1 MRLRHLLGAML
12 FSGIASSTSAAAL
25 SVCSV
30 PSSVTVGDT
39 ATVDVCISEIVDGAA
54 PSLGVF
60 DVEFGFDPA
69 LLAFIGATYGDPVLG
84 NQLDLF
90 NLGSIQI
97 TTPGAATIGLFE
109 LSLDLADDLDNLQAA
124 SFVLARLTFDTLAAG
139 SSALTLAVNALGDSL
154 GNALEGVSI
163 VGANLLVSAP
173 PSNEVSE
180 PASLL
185 LVAVALWLVS
195 TTRRRPRTADLRAP

>member
-1 MRLRHLLGAML
+1 ML

-180 PASLL
+180 PATLL
-185 LVAVALWLVS
+185 LVPVALWLVS
-195 TTRRRPRTADLRAP
+195 ATRRRARTAHLRAP

>member
-180 PASLL
+180 PATLL
-185 LVAVALWLVS
+185 LVPVALWLVS
-195 TTRRRPRTADLRAP
+195 ATRRRARTAHLRAP